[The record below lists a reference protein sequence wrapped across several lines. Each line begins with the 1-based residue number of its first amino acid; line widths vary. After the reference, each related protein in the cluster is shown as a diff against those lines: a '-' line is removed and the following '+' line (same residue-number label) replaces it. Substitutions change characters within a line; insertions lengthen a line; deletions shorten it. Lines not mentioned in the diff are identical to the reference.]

1 MSSVNSSMKRRV
13 ILDEN
18 KSKVTSFFK
27 QTQLHK
33 TTDVDAM
40 KEVEGIQTTIKEGKD
55 LQKGIKKYLEI
66 MSSQPNLREAEVS
79 ISAIMEDRQI
89 NKDFLNNHLKN
100 PENVEKM
107 K

>member
-1 MSSVNSSMKRRV
+1 MSDVMSSVNSSMKRRV

-55 LQKGIKKYLEI
+55 L
-66 MSSQPNLREAEVS
+66 
-79 ISAIMEDRQI
+79 
-89 NKDFLNNHLKN
+89 
-100 PENVEKM
+100 
-107 K
+107 

>member
-55 LQKGIKKYLEI
+55 L
-66 MSSQPNLREAEVS
+66 
-79 ISAIMEDRQI
+79 
-89 NKDFLNNHLKN
+89 
-100 PENVEKM
+100 
-107 K
+107 